1 MPHDPLLLVYAALAT
16 IATAIVAALATRVQ
30 LLPDVIDV
38 SIILTG
44 SGLGSLVLVAY
55 GALRRFGPDRIGRLA
70 LLGTLLGGGATALAV
85 AIALLADVLVRR
97 CGAPWPRICWSP
109 RSSALAPAQPTA
121 SADPPGSSTRRSS
134 SPSSPCCRA
143 TSAGTATSTRTERAR
158 RSGVQLH
165 PAAHGFEAAGER
177 YERARPDYPPAAIDW
192 LIEGLALAPGARVL
206 DVGAGT
212 GKLTRPLLE
221 RGLAVIAVEPVNGM
235 RALLE
240 RTAAGADVR
249 PGQAEALPLADG
261 EADGIVAGQ
270 AFHWFA
276 NATALGEFARVLRP
290 HGRLGLIWNR
300 RDTEQPLQ
308 AAIERLIAPY
318 RTRAPAHASDAWR
331 AAFTADTPFTPLTE
345 RRMTFIQRLD
355 GDGLADRIRSISFI
369 AALNEDEQRRIARRA
384 RALAADPTL
393 ELRHIAAV
401 CIYARR
407 S

>member
-1 MPHDPLLLVYAALAT
+1 
-16 IATAIVAALATRVQ
+16 
-30 LLPDVIDV
+30 
-38 SIILTG
+38 
-44 SGLGSLVLVAY
+44 
-55 GALRRFGPDRIGRLA
+55 
-70 LLGTLLGGGATALAV
+70 
-85 AIALLADVLVRR
+85 
-97 CGAPWPRICWSP
+97 
-109 RSSALAPAQPTA
+109 
-121 SADPPGSSTRRSS
+121 
-134 SPSSPCCRA
+134 
-143 TSAGTATSTRTERAR
+143 
-158 RSGVQLH
+158 VQLH

-192 LIEGLALAPGARVL
+192 LIEGLALGPRARVL

-221 RGLAVIAVEPVNGM
+221 RGLRVIAVEPVNGM

-240 RTAAGADVR
+240 RTAPGADIR

-261 EADGIVAGQ
+261 EVDGIAVGQ

-276 NATALGEFARVLRP
+276 NATALGEFARALRP

-300 RDTEQPLQ
+300 RDLEQPQQ
-308 AAIERLIAPY
+308 AAIERLITPY

-331 AAFTADTPFTPLTE
+331 AAFSADAPFAPLSE
-345 RRMTFIQRLD
+345 RRTSFVQRLD
-355 GDGLADRIRSISFI
+355 ADGLVDRILSISFI
-369 AALNEDEQRRIARRA
+369 AALDEDEQRRVARRS
-384 RALAADPTL
+384 RALAGDATL